1 MSQNS
6 VLQTPNTTKT
16 DDYLLRPSRLK
27 DYIGQT
33 SIKQSLKIA
42 MQAAKD
48 RNECLEHILLNGPPG
63 LGKTSL
69 AMVLSNE
76 MDRRLVKTTATSIK
90 RIIDLMSLVMT
101 LQPGDILFIDE
112 IHRLDKRI
120 EESFYSVMEDFEIQI
135 VRGGGRNIKAASIP
149 CHPFTLIGATT
160 RAGLLS
166 KPLRDRFGLTY
177 HFQFYSVEELVDVI
191 QNVATQLKLEIPRA
205 QAIEIAKRSRGTPR
219 IAIHLV
225 KRARDVATVKS
236 EDTVEKNILD
246 QTFSILHLD
255 ENGLSDQDRKLLLL
269 LYQKQGKPMGLNTI
283 CAILSED
290 RMTLEEIT
298 EPYLLLLNFIEKTPR
313 GRVLTRAGLLY
324 LEKNGYVQ
332 AADVSEGL
340 FS

>member
-1 MSQNS
+1 MNQK
-6 VLQTPNTTKT
+6 QTPPKSE
-16 DDYLLRPSRLK
+16 DYLLRPSRMK

-33 SIKQSLKIA
+33 GIKQSLKIA

-48 RNECLEHILLNGPPG
+48 RKECLEHILLNGPPG

-69 AMVLSNE
+69 AIVLSNE
-76 MDRRLVKTTATSIK
+76 MERRLVKTTATSIK

-101 LQPGDILFIDE
+101 LNPGDILFIDE

-149 CHPFTLIGATT
+149 CNPFTLIGATT

-177 HFQFYSVEELVDVI
+177 HFQFYSLEELVDVI
-191 QNVATQLKLEIPRA
+191 QNVAHQLKIEIPRFE
-205 QAIEIAKRSRGTPR
+205 AIEIAKRSRGTPR

-225 KRARDVATVKS
+225 KRVRDVATVRS
-236 EDTVEKNILD
+236 EVNIQMSILD
-246 QTFSILHLD
+246 HAFSIMHLD

-269 LYQKQGKPMGLNTI
+269 LYQKHGRPMGLNTI

-313 GRVLTRAGLLY
+313 GRVLTKTGIQY
-324 LEKNGYVQ
+324 LKRNGYVS
-332 AADVSEGL
+332 AYEVEEG
-340 FS
+340 FFT